1 MSDAPFESSADG
13 EKIPS
18 DADWENRTLCSDESC
33 IGVIGP
39 DGRCKECG
47 KPYKKPPAPENKEPQ
62 TSKNKEPQIPETQ
75 TVRAASGTGDDID
88 RNEQRTDS
96 DDWESRTLCS
106 DESCIGVIGPDG
118 RCKECG
124 KVYQG

>member
-1 MSDAPFESSADG
+1 MSEEPFESNEDE
-13 EKIPS
+13 EKIQS
-18 DADWENRTLCSDESC
+18 DDDWESRILCSDESC

-47 KPYKKPPAPENKEPQ
+47 KPHEEAP
-62 TSKNKEPQIPETQ
+62 IPETQ
-75 TVRAASGTGDDID
+75 TAKTESVPGDDID
-88 RNEQRTDS
+88 RSEKPAKQDN
-96 DDWESRTLCS
+96 WENRTLCS

>member
-1 MSDAPFESSADG
+1 MSEEPVDSHKEEENVQAGD
-13 EKIPS
+13 
-18 DADWENRTLCSDESC
+18 DWEKRILCSDEGC

-47 KPYKKPPAPENKEPQ
+47 KPYKGSLPEAKTEETDAAPIEDEPQ
-62 TSKNKEPQIPETQ
+62 KES
-75 TVRAASGTGDDID
+75 AAAPD
-88 RNEQRTDS
+88 QRFD

-124 KVYQG
+124 KPYNG

>member
-1 MSDAPFESSADG
+1 MSEEPVDLNKEAENAQHEDG
-13 EKIPS
+13 WK
-18 DADWENRTLCSDESC
+18 NRVLCQDESC

-47 KPYKKPPAPENKEPQ
+47 KPYEGQLPEEMADEEATAQIESEPPEELDEI
-62 TSKNKEPQIPETQ
+62 SE
-75 TVRAASGTGDDID
+75 RRFD
-88 RNEQRTDS
+88 

-124 KVYQG
+124 KPYE

>member
-1 MSDAPFESSADG
+1 MSDEPIEPNADEAEIQG
-13 EKIPS
+13 N
-18 DADWENRTLCSDESC
+18 DDWENRILCNDENC

-47 KPYKKPPAPENKEPQ
+47 KPYKEPQ
-62 TSKNKEPQIPETQ
+62 TPETQ
-75 TVRAASGTGDDID
+75 TTRTESAAGDDLE
-88 RNEQRTDS
+88 RSAQRDKN
-96 DDWESRTLCS
+96 DDWEKRTLCS

-124 KVYQG
+124 KVHQG

>member
-1 MSDAPFESSADG
+1 MSDEPFESN
-13 EKIPS
+13 ENEEINHS
-18 DADWENRTLCSDESC
+18 DDDWENRILCSDESC

-47 KPYKKPPAPENKEPQ
+47 KPYAELPV
-62 TSKNKEPQIPETQ
+62 PETEP
-75 TVRAASGTGDDID
+75 AEIEGGAGDEID
-88 RNEQRTDS
+88 RSEKPAKQ
-96 DDWESRTLCS
+96 DDWENRILCS